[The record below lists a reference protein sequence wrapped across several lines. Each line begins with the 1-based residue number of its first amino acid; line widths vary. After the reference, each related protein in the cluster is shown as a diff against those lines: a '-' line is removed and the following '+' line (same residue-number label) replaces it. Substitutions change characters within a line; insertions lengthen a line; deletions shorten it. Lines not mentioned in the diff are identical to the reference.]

1 MRCIKAAKQKV
12 SQTCTIMVHTLI
24 LATVLR
30 TEKKKKLALH
40 LCCHRSSL
48 YGALVITFWPHFAA
62 NLQELLLAN
71 VSTSPGIAK
80 RNHSFLKR
88 TNQWKILQKPPHPK
102 CRGRASHHSHQD
114 LFLLY
119 LPLLGCNKGS
129 HNTIQDNH
137 HNHQGFF
144 NQE

>member
-1 MRCIKAAKQKV
+1 MYQS
-12 SQTCTIMVHTLI
+12 SQTEGFTDLHHHGSHPHTSYG
-24 LATVLR
+24 TTNR
-30 TEKKKKLALH
+30 KKKKLALH